1 MLVDFSLIIVFGDRR
16 TFEIRVISRFFE
28 KLKFVVKKPQFEKCQ
43 SNTERTVE
51 MIPL

>member
-28 KLKFVVKKPQFEKCQ
+28 KLKFVVKKPQFENANPIRREQ
-43 SNTERTVE
+43 SR
-51 MIPL
+51 